1 MLIIMATVIS
11 TPLDPAVG
19 QPIDLRSVDDV
30 DRLRLVLLRVAR
42 QIRTRS
48 NNSITPSQL
57 AVLGTIIRNG
67 QLTVKQ
73 IAELEH
79 VKPPSVSKIV
89 GALEKIGYVERQID
103 PSDRRCSPLTAT
115 PAGHTYADSVRA
127 AGRTWLAD
135 RIDELG
141 DVDVTAI
148 EHALPALE
156 RLLGT
161 AT

>member
-1 MLIIMATVIS
+1 MMATTIAGS
-11 TPLDPAVG
+11 TD
-19 QPIDLRSVDDV
+19 QQIDLRSADDI
-30 DRLRLVLLRVAR
+30 DRLRLMLLRTAR

-67 QLTVKQ
+67 PLTVKQ
-73 IAELEH
+73 IAEREH

-89 GALEKIGYVERQID
+89 AALETTGYVKRQVD
-103 PSDRRCSPLTAT
+103 PHDRRCSPLCAT
-115 PAGHTYADSVRA
+115 PAGHAYADEVRA

-135 RIDELG
+135 RVDEL
-141 DVDVTAI
+141 DDTEVDAI
-148 EHALPALE
+148 ERAMPALE

>member
-1 MLIIMATVIS
+1 MMATTTRTS
-11 TPLDPAVG
+11 MDE
-19 QPIDLRSVDDV
+19 PIDLHAVDDI
-30 DRLRLVLLRVAR
+30 DRLRIVLLRVAR

-57 AVLGTIIRNG
+57 VVLGTIIRHG

-89 GALEKIGYVERQID
+89 AALEKTGYVERSVD
-103 PSDRRCSPLTAT
+103 PHDRRCSPLTAT
-115 PAGHTYADSVRA
+115 PAGHVYADEVRA
-127 AGRTWLAD
+127 AGRTWLANQVD
-135 RIDELG
+135 DLD
-141 DVDVTAI
+141 DVDVAAI
-148 EHALPALE
+148 EHAMPALE

-161 AT
+161 TT

>member
-1 MLIIMATVIS
+1 MAAT
-11 TPLDPAVG
+11 TRKPPDPTRKPPDPSA
-19 QPIDLRSVDDV
+19 DLRSVDDI

-73 IAELEH
+73 IAEREH

-89 GALEKIGYVERQID
+89 AALEQTGYVERQVD
-103 PSDRRCSPLTAT
+103 PHDRRCSPLSAT
-115 PAGHTYADSVRA
+115 PAGHVYADEVRA

-135 RIDELG
+135 RVDEL
-141 DVDVTAI
+141 DDQDIAAI
-148 EHALPALE
+148 EQAMPALE